1 MLLLIPLG
9 ATGRPAP
16 RVTFALIAL
25 NALVFAWTSRVATQ
39 KATAQEAELERVA
52 SWTLRIAAREAPSLA
67 ALARE
72 QPSSLALLER
82 DRRWRQEVRSEDI
95 RERLEACLEDY
106 RALRAG
112 HPFHRFGFVPAD
124 ITPVRL
130 IAHQFIHADALH
142 FFFNMLFLWAVGGL
156 LEVTLGP
163 ARLLLAYLSGG
174 AMAALAHAAGN
185 PGSGEPAIGASGAVS
200 ALIGLFAIRYGRAP
214 LRLALVA
221 LAFAAPRIFIV
232 TWPAWIFPGLWL
244 VEQLFFVALGSTL
257 RIAFLAHLGG
267 FAFGAVLALV
277 ILSPSER
284 KAPDDLQA

>member
-1 MLLLIPLG
+1 VLLLIPLG
-9 ATGRPAP
+9 ATGKPAP
-16 RVTFALIAL
+16 RVTLALIAL
-25 NALVFAWTSRVATQ
+25 NALLFAWTSRVATR
-39 KATAQEAELERVA
+39 KATAEEAELERVA

-82 DRRWRQEVRSEDI
+82 DRRWRQEVKSEDV

-106 RALRAG
+106 RALKAS

-124 ITPVRL
+124 ITPGRL
-130 IAHQFIHADALH
+130 IAHQFIHADGLH

-156 LEVTLGP
+156 LEATLGP
-163 ARLLLAYLSGG
+163 GRLLLAYLSGG

-185 PGSGEPAIGASGAVS
+185 PGSSEPAIGASGAVS
-200 ALIGLFAIRYGRAP
+200 ALIGLFAVRFGREP

-221 LAFAAPRIFIV
+221 VAFAAPRIFIV

-244 VEQLFFVALGSTL
+244 AEQLLFVALGSTL

-267 FAFGAVLALV
+267 FAFGAVLALL
-277 ILSPSER
+277 ILAPSER
-284 KAPDDLQA
+284 KAPDVQA